1 MFVRIAAGAVAG
13 IDAVTVSVEVN
24 VAAAGQLGLFL
35 VGLPDNA
42 VKESEQRIRSAFENT
57 GLRMTGKKSRILL
70 FFWYPLCSLFL
81 FHTQS
86 QLLFLFLPALFAPQ
100 IFL

>member
-1 MFVRIAAGAVAG
+1 MSVFNRCIETGNVLLILECWQDVHPAL
-13 IDAVTVSVEVN
+13 VSIPVKWEYSSPY
-24 VAAAGQLGLFL
+24 GLL
-35 VGLPDNA
+35 YALNPPDD
-42 VKESEQRIRSAFENT
+42 VMQFENN
-57 GLRMTGKKSRILL
+57 GRILL

>member
-1 MFVRIAAGAVAG
+1 MEFFCGADQIRNSELIVDFIIG
-13 IDAVTVSVEVN
+13 IGIQNNIYRS
-24 VAAAGQLGLFL
+24 
-35 VGLPDNA
+35 
-42 VKESEQRIRSAFENT
+42 RRSAQ
-57 GLRMTGKKSRILL
+57 TGKKSRILL